1 MALIPV
7 IPSIGGTELII
18 LLAIILLLFGA
29 KRIPE
34 LARGL
39 GTGIREFKRGTRGE
53 GEDELPH
60 EEKKGEEL
68 TAGAGEDTYNAR
80 MQEVAARAERAEQK
94 R

>member
-1 MALIPV
+1 MFPALIPV
-7 IPSIGGTELII
+7 LPTVGPTELII
-18 LLAIILLLFGA
+18 VLAIILLLFGA

-53 GEDELPH
+53 DD
-60 EEKKGEEL
+60 EEKKDEEL
-68 TAGAGEDTYNAR
+68 TAGAGEGSAR
-80 MQEVAARAERAEQK
+80 MQEEEAARAERTEQK